1 LRQSAAFKQSEPI
14 QNSHKGLFA
23 MKRWIWMQICRRH
36 RNEILSL
43 VALEL
48 TKLAYA
54 NAPERQFADEEA
66 ALEAIG
72 SLYEQSLKRVTKM
85 SMREDF

>member
-1 LRQSAAFKQSEPI
+1 M
-14 QNSHKGLFA
+14 H
-23 MKRWIWMQICRRH
+23 ICGRH
-36 RNEILSL
+36 RSEILSL

-54 NAPERQFADEEA
+54 NAPERHFADEEA

-72 SLYEQSLKRVTKM
+72 ELYEQSLRRVIKM
-85 SMREDF
+85 SMREDI